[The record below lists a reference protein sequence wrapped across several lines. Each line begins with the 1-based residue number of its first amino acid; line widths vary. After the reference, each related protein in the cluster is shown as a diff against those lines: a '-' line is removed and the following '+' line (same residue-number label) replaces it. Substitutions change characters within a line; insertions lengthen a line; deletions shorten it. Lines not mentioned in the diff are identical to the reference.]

1 MLDLEDI
8 LRQGSQEPQPGG
20 PPPGGFTELQR
31 RLGQQPAAG
40 APWLVYFLT
49 LLLFAVAGLA
59 YWSYPTEESTDAKPA
74 TTLPALED
82 GTDLQARNLPATRDS
97 ETKAEVG
104 RFTELKRGNLPET
117 VRHRVFLQPTDTLA
131 AIRTTVYRPAEA
143 VTPPLPSRSTRSVPT
158 VPSLRYAAE
167 RPILPPVVS
176 SVSPVLQPRRGT
188 WDLRLNLYPNP
199 REPQTSVQTYAD
211 EPSVITTQGATG
223 FVVDG
228 QLRMLYQ
235 LADLGVSP
243 VKLEPVLQLQLH
255 RRTRAGITF
264 AVGATHFRSDYL
276 LEKAARRF
284 IVEEQDQ
291 YVAFR
296 ESRFRMWLVSFNAG
310 YEFPTSG
317 KWKPWVQGGIQL
329 ALRTMEQDEYRLST
343 RLNAAGWTQTSSRVV
358 SFPLTTG
365 QDWLIPNAEAG
376 ILYRLTGHWLA
387 GLSVGAAP
395 GDYADIQPT
404 LGAEVRFRW

>member
-1 MLDLEDI
+1 MPDLEDM
-8 LRQGSQEPQPGG
+8 LRQGSEEPQPGG
-20 PPPGGFTELQR
+20 PPPGGFAEIQR
-31 RLGQQPAAG
+31 RLGRQPAAG
-40 APWLVYFLT
+40 SPWPVYLLT
-49 LLLFAVAGLA
+49 LLTLAVAGLV
-59 YWSYPTEESTDAKPA
+59 YGSYTTEDSTSAEPV
-74 TTLPALED
+74 TTLPVDAAPQASDYSASGEFQ
-82 GTDLQARNLPATRDS
+82 TDAGHRRS
-97 ETKAEVG
+97 IETKGSNPREAV
-104 RFTELKRGNLPET
+104 RQRIPVRPTLT
-117 VRHRVFLQPTDTLA
+117 VPT
-131 AIRTTVYRPAEA
+131 IRTTVNRRPDA
-143 VTPPLPSRSTRSVPT
+143 VEVSLTVRTARSVPSL
-158 VPSLRYAAE
+158 PSIQYSAE
-167 RPILPPVVS
+167 RPILPPMAS
-176 SVSPVLQPRRGT
+176 STRPVLEPRRGT

-211 EPSVITTQGATG
+211 EPSVVTTQGATG

-228 QLRMLYQ
+228 KLRMLYQ

-255 RRTRAGITF
+255 RHTRAGITF
-264 AVGATHFRSDYL
+264 GVGATHFRSDYL

-317 KWKPWVQGGIQL
+317 KWTPWIQGGIQL

-343 RLNAAGWTQTSSRVV
+343 RLNAAGWTQASSREVR
-358 SFPLTTG
+358 FPLTTG

-376 ILYRLTGHWLA
+376 VLYRLTGHWHA

-395 GDYADIQPT
+395 GDYVDIQPT
-404 LGAEVRFRW
+404 LGAELRFRW